1 MTSGL
6 EKLIEIVAKL
16 RDPVEGCPWDLEQD
30 HQSLMPY
37 FFEELHEFKEALDS
51 KGAGDPSTVEELGD
65 VLYQVA
71 IHAQLLSEKG
81 TSHLDQIADATAE
94 KIRRRH
100 PHVFDPQFPKF
111 KTGAEVTA
119 AWEKIKAAS
128 KRPVVGNPATPAAS
142 ENTSLSAT
150 QRLQDVPRQLPSLQR
165 AARIGEKASGFNFDW
180 NNANEI
186 IAKLDEEIAEFKA
199 DRDHEE
205 KGQEEL
211 GDVLFVIAQ
220 LARKKGWDPEKIL
233 QKACDKFLYRFE
245 KIEKSL
251 NAEGIKVE
259 DAGNEKLEATWQK
272 IKKTP

>member
-1 MTSGL
+1 MTAGF
-6 EKLIEIVAKL
+6 EKLIELVAKL
-16 RDPVEGCPWDLEQD
+16 RDPAEGCPWDIEQD

-37 FFEELHEFKEALDS
+37 FFEELHEFKEALDT
-51 KGAGDPSTVEELGD
+51 KGPADPATVEELGD

-71 IHAQLLSEKG
+71 IHAQLMSEKG
-81 TSHLDQIADATAE
+81 TSNLDLIADATAE

-128 KRPVVGNPATPAAS
+128 KKALPSAAS
-142 ENTSLSAT
+142 PSSAT
-150 QRLQDVPRQLPSLQR
+150 QRLQEVPRQLPSLQR

-186 IAKLDEEIAEFKA
+186 IDKLDEEIAEFKA

-233 QKACDKFLYRFE
+233 QRACDKFLYRFE
-245 KIEKSL
+245 KIERSL
-251 NAEGIKVE
+251 GAEGLKVE
-259 DAGNEKLEATWQK
+259 EVGTEKLEETWQK
-272 IKKTP
+272 IKKIP

>member
-37 FFEELHEFKEALDS
+37 FFEELHEFKEALDG
-51 KGAGDPSTVEELGD
+51 KGAADPSTVEELGD

-81 TSHLDQIADATAE
+81 TSDLDQIADATAE

-128 KRPVVGNPATPAAS
+128 KRPTVGSSATPTLS

-186 IAKLDEEIAEFKA
+186 IAKLDEEIAEFKV

-259 DAGNEKLEATWQK
+259 DAGNAKLEATWQK